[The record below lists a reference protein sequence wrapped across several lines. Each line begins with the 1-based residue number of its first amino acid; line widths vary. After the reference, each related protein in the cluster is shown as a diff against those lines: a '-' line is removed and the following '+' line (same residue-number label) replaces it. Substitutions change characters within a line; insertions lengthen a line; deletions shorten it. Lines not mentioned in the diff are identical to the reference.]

1 MQNLPPN
8 IHDYKHVDRVRK
20 WAVKIAR
27 AEKKDV
33 FLAEMAALLHD
44 VGRAKEKPPK
54 ILHADIGAKMAYNF
68 LTKNLSPHLKK
79 GDGDKLVSKKEVEQI
94 AYAVACHG
102 RGGKGW
108 LVEILQD
115 ADKMDAFGLMGVI
128 RTAQHAF
135 KLPEYNEKNILGQ
148 TKWKKNQSTQILKT
162 KKHVGKTIIEN
173 LNYIISWD
181 NNLHTKTAKKLAKP
195 FVDYLKQGRKLFIKQ
210 ININSH
216 T

>member
-68 LTKNLSPHLKK
+68 LTKIYPHTLRK
-79 GDGDKLVSKKEVEQI
+79 V
-94 AYAVACHG
+94 
-102 RGGKGW
+102 
-108 LVEILQD
+108 
-115 ADKMDAFGLMGVI
+115 MG
-128 RTAQHAF
+128 T
-135 KLPEYNEKNILGQ
+135 N
-148 TKWKKNQSTQILKT
+148 
-162 KKHVGKTIIEN
+162 
-173 LNYIISWD
+173 
-181 NNLHTKTAKKLAKP
+181 
-195 FVDYLKQGRKLFIKQ
+195 
-210 ININSH
+210 
-216 T
+216 